1 MVPESQ
7 LSTEMVERLG
17 SAITY
22 FVYPNSHILVYPI
35 PDHDGRVTP
44 GNRLINFVWYC
55 NYAVGEEFNT
65 LMTDKNGTLRDV
77 SIPPGYVSEGN
88 VASMKAMADANL
100 PKLLSDLVAKT
111 VEPFIQVVY
120 DIDIDQMAFGRVCL
134 IGDGAIVARPHAAA
148 GTAKA
153 AADGWALAEAL
164 EKYDSIPEALE
175 VFQRSQLALA
185 KNLLDRT
192 RRVGAKSQFLN
203 TWDPRDPEV
212 IFGLHK
218 PGE

>member
-1 MVPESQ
+1 M
-7 LSTEMVERLG
+7 L
-17 SAITY
+17 
-22 FVYPNSHILVYPI
+22 FVAVYMS
-35 PDHDGRVTP
+35 V
-44 GNRLINFVWYC
+44 LY
-55 NYAVGEEFNT
+55 
-65 LMTDKNGTLRDV
+65 L
-77 SIPPGYVSEGN
+77 
-88 VASMKAMADANL
+88 
-100 PKLLSDLVAKT
+100 
-111 VEPFIQVVY
+111 QV
-120 DIDIDQMAFGRVCL
+120 RTH
-134 IGDGAIVARPHAAA
+134 GARSFYHAAA

-164 EKYDSIPEALE
+164 EKYDSVPEALE